1 MQECNYSVSKQ
12 INSYQNRSFYINTD
26 QFISKKINKI
36 IFIKTNFHCFQID
49 SFVLDEQEEETG
61 ELSEDEDEEDDS
73 RLGEDDLEDGKNQI
87 RSIFNNEINQ
97 SWSNKINFYQL
108 SSNQFDYGR
117 ISLTKIALFNLRSNQ
132 IRPDLQSNMYI
143 T

>member
-1 MQECNYSVSKQ
+1 MQECNYSVTKQ
-12 INSYQNRSFYINTD
+12 INSYQNRSIYINTD

-87 RSIFNNEINQ
+87 RSILNNEIN
-97 SWSNKINFYQL
+97 
-108 SSNQFDYGR
+108 
-117 ISLTKIALFNLRSNQ
+117 RS
-132 IRPDLQSNMYI
+132 
-143 T
+143 